1 MTMRVAVIGC
11 RGMPGVNGGI
21 ERHVEELYPRL
32 VERGVS
38 VTVYA
43 RSAYCQGDEA
53 CGGVRV
59 VSLDCLSGRYTE
71 AITHTAR
78 SMWHARHGGYDLL
91 HVHAIGPGLVL
102 PFASPLGFRRSVL
115 TFHALDYERAKWG
128 RGAKAVLRISEHVAV
143 KCATEVIAVSRSGSR
158 HLEGK
163 YRREIRYIPNGPG
176 KLTRRPPGQLLRRLG
191 LQGGDYVLFV
201 GRLIPE
207 KCPDDLVAAI
217 TDLPDLKVVFA
228 GDSSHTDEYTNR
240 LRSAA
245 GTQAIF
251 PGYMYGSDLEE
262 LYSSALAYVLPSEVE
277 GLSISLLEALAFGL
291 PVVVSD
297 IPGNVEALG
306 DPPAGLVYPLRDRR
320 ALAAALKRLAGSS
333 ELRRDLGAQAV
344 ARVELVYDWEAIAD
358 QTLAVYE
365 RALGRP
371 GPARQT
377 GPP

>member
-1 MTMRVAVIGC
+1 MRVAVIGS

-43 RSAYCQGDEA
+43 RSAYCQGDTE

-59 VSLDCLSGRYTE
+59 VSLGCLSGRYTE

-78 SMWHARHGGYDLL
+78 SLWHARRGGYDLV
-91 HVHAIGPGLVL
+91 HVHAIGPGLLL
-102 PFASPLGFRRSVL
+102 PCARLLGFRRSVL

-128 RGAKAVLRISEHVAV
+128 PVAKAVLRISEQVAV
-143 KCATEVIAVSRSGSR
+143 RCASEVIAVSTSGAR

-163 YRREIRYIPNGPG
+163 YRRRIHYIPNGPG
-176 KLTRRPPGQLLRRLG
+176 KLTKRPPGQLLQRLG
-191 LQGGDYVLFV
+191 LRGGDYVLFV

-207 KCPDDLVAAI
+207 KCPDDLVAAMRE
-217 TDLPDLKVVFA
+217 LPELKVVFA
-228 GDSSHTDEYTNR
+228 GDSSYTNEYTNR

-245 GTQAIF
+245 GAQAMF

-277 GLSISLLEALAFGL
+277 GLSISLLEAMAFGL

-306 DPPAGLVYPLRDRR
+306 DPAAGLVYPLRDRG
-320 ALAAALKRLAGSS
+320 ALAAALESLAGSS
-333 ELRRDLGAQAV
+333 ELRRDLGAKAV
-344 ARVELVYDWEAIAD
+344 ARVEQVYDWEAIAD

-365 RALGRP
+365 RALGRLWSN
-371 GPARQT
+371 
-377 GPP
+377 